1 MVVVGTGVAGGSAA
15 IAMRAAGY
23 EGRIILIGDEPG
35 APISRPPLS
44 KQVLQ
49 GKLPADK
56 ARLRPASFFADRDVE
71 ILGGA
76 TVERIDLAGKRAVLA
91 DGNVVPFHRLL
102 LATGGRARTLPHDPT
117 ARVYTLRTIADAV
130 AIRERL
136 AAGESLIVVGAGF
149 IGAEVAATA
158 RSLGCDVTILEA
170 ASQPMSRV
178 LPPRVGGFFGDLHRG
193 NGVSLLTD
201 VGIER
206 IADNGRGVRFDLA
219 NGQLLEADFAVVGVG
234 MVPNIELAKDA
245 GLEIANGIVVD
256 AMCRTS
262 HPDVFAAGD
271 VANAPNGLL
280 GRRVRVE
287 HWQNAQHQAAA
298 AARNML
304 GASEEFAEI
313 PWVWTDQ
320 YGLNVQI
327 AGDPTPD
334 DDVHVTAPLG
344 TTPGLALFSRN
355 GVISGVLGVDSGDTV
370 QAVRRLMA
378 SGRQWPISEFTSSD
392 LAARCAELEA
402 R

>member
-71 ILGGA
+71 IMGA
-76 TVERIDLAGKRAVLA
+76 TVERIDLARKRVVLA
-91 DGNVVPFHRLL
+91 DGEVVPFDRLL
-102 LATGGRARTLPHDPT
+102 LATGGRARVLATDPD
-117 ARVYTLRTIADAV
+117 APVYTLRTIADAV

-136 AAGESLIVVGAGF
+136 AAGESLVVVGAGF

-158 RSLGCDVTILEA
+158 RSVSCDVTVLEA

-178 LPPRVGGFFGDLHRG
+178 LPPQIGEFFGDLHRG

-201 VGIER
+201 VGIDR
-206 IADNGRGVRFDLA
+206 IANNGGRVRFDLA
-219 NGQLLEADFAVVGVG
+219 DGQLLGADFAVVGVG
-234 MVPNIELAKDA
+234 MVPNVELAADA
-245 GLEIANGIVVD
+245 GLEVSNGIVVD
-256 AMCRTS
+256 AICRTS

-327 AGDPTPD
+327 AGDPSPD
-334 DDVHVTAPLG
+334 DDVHVTEALG
-344 TTPGLALFSRN
+344 TTPGVALFSRN

-378 SGRQWPISEFTSSD
+378 SGRQWPISEFSSSD
-392 LAARCAELEA
+392 LAARCAELES